1 MGNCEI
7 PTRQKADLL
16 FSTEIP
22 LIVGD
27 FFIAPVR
34 RVAGYAEIPVFALS
48 DQPFTIQVEE
58 ATDVEE
64 DGSGNF
70 VQTQTLTAVAVG
82 PLWLVCQRIRPCGS
96 FMQMTLG
103 NMGVTDMGSL
113 NFAVQG
119 LPLP

>member
-1 MGNCEI
+1 MGNFEI

-16 FSTEIP
+16 FSTAEP
-22 LIVGD
+22 LGIGD
-27 FFIAPVR
+27 FFISPVR
-34 RVAGYAEIPVFALS
+34 RVSGYAEIPVFALA

-82 PLWLVCQRIRPCGS
+82 PLWLVCERIRPCGS
-96 FMQMTLG
+96 YMQMTLG
-103 NMGVTDMGSL
+103 NLGGAGMTSL
-113 NFAVQG
+113 NFSVQG